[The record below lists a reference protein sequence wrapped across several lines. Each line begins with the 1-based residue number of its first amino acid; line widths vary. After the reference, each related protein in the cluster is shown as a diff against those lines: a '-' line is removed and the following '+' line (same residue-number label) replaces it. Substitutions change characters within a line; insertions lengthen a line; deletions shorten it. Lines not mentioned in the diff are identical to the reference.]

1 MTISRGQMPRQ
12 LYGLGSLVKSV
23 TKAAKGV
30 VKGVKDVA
38 KSPIGKAAMLYFA
51 PMAFGQS
58 AGLAGYKGLMGT
70 KAGLGFKSF
79 LGDTFIGAAD
89 PVELGR
95 LGFGT
100 STLGKFLGSNVGK
113 AAMLTIPSVLAA
125 AGVQDEEEIA
135 ELQQD
140 KGKLAALLERG
151 YRNLNPGVSDQEV
164 SEFVR
169 TNVAE
174 GGRIGFAMGDSAEDN
189 AMQASG
195 IMGLPL
201 NENPAGVTELDLR
214 ETGGFIPP
222 VGVKEHSSNVIK

>member
-1 MTISRGQMPRQ
+1 MPRQ
-12 LYGLGSLVKSV
+12 MYGLGSLVKSV

-30 VKGVKDVA
+30 VKGVKDVV
-38 KSPIGKAAMLYFA
+38 KSPVGKAAALYFA
-51 PMAFGQS
+51 PMLFGQG

-70 KAGLGFKSF
+70 KAGLGLKSF

-135 ELQQD
+135 
-140 KGKLAALLERG
+140 
-151 YRNLNPGVSDQEV
+151 
-164 SEFVR
+164 
-169 TNVAE
+169 
-174 GGRIGFAMGDSAEDN
+174 
-189 AMQASG
+189 
-195 IMGLPL
+195 
-201 NENPAGVTELDLR
+201 
-214 ETGGFIPP
+214 
-222 VGVKEHSSNVIK
+222 